1 MNTEEKTTSSI
12 VESFDE
18 HDDQVHTY
26 SLKISMQVS
35 AFLNN
40 YFLRKEHPE
49 KLGTSCED
57 AIKYGYAI
65 FAWRA
70 TGKDLFSTFV
80 SEDPILLYYKKELE
94 NAFGLEI
101 LSITEHEMRC
111 KALGNAKM
119 DLQYGDLFFPMKIFK
134 A

>member
-1 MNTEEKTTSSI
+1 MNTEEKTSSI
-12 VESFDE
+12 VESYDE

-40 YFLRKEHPE
+40 YLLRKEHPE
-49 KLGTSCED
+49 KLGTSIED

-70 TGKDLFSTFV
+70 TGKDPFSTFV
-80 SEDPILLYYKKELE
+80 SEDPILLHYKKELE

-101 LSITEHEMRC
+101 LSITEHKMRR
-111 KALGNAKM
+111 KALGNSKM
-119 DLQYGDLFFPMKIFK
+119 SLQYGDLFVPVAVFK